1 MEVIDSR
8 RLTGP
13 GLVWDRPAAVL
24 DVRLSVEEADKLI
37 PAWQENILTILSRL
51 GLDDETIKVRMFPD
65 GVSLA
70 VSAPVDSLYT
80 ATEINEW
87 AWAASC
93 GQTAEGEIPDPLDT
107 AEKRLRKTLAEERN
121 PGLIGLAGEAEN
133 RGLPWLVDDE
143 ELTLGLGMN
152 GQSWAVD
159 RLPDPATVEW
169 QRLGGITIGLVT
181 GTNGKTTSVRFLTR
195 MARAAGETVGVS
207 STDWIAVNDEILDR
221 GDWSGPGGARNVLR
235 DQRVSL
241 AILETARGGLLRRGL
256 GVARADAVL
265 ITNIAEDHLGEFGV
279 MNLEE
284 LADVKWI
291 VTSALG
297 NTGTAVLN
305 AEDDKLVERGLA
317 AGFPITWFSLD
328 PELPLIREAL
338 ERNKT
343 VVVLKGQ
350 TLVLIR
356 DGHEMPIIDI
366 GEIPLTMD
374 GAARHNI
381 ANALGAI
388 GLGSALGLPVG
399 AIAEGLRTTT
409 PEDNPG
415 RCNLFAIRGAEVLV
429 DFAHNPHGIS
439 AIFELARMRP
449 AKRRLML
456 IGQAGDRSDEAIREL
471 AGSAWNIGLDRV
483 LIKEMAQYARG
494 RPPGE
499 VAGLIKSAMRE
510 SGASDDQLDYFAT
523 EPEAVRAALAWSEP
537 GDLLIL
543 FIHEQIDEVLQ
554 MLEEERRTANQKS

>member
-51 GLDDETIKVRMFPD
+51 GLVDETIKVRMFPD
-65 GVSLA
+65 GASLA